1 VRLNVYEPSSVP
13 LPTVDAGAGDE
24 VADDGAVDDPTGAG
38 AAEDPALAAGV
49 VTVLL
54 AAAGGLLDVVDEEV
68 LQPAANPTAVN
79 AMVMLTTEASRA
91 GTNPARRLASLFLDC
106 LNDRYD

>member
-1 VRLNVYEPSSVP
+1 

-38 AAEDPALAAGV
+38 AAEDPELAAGV

-54 AAAGGLLDVVDEEV
+54 AAAGGLPDEVDEEV
-68 LQPAANPTAVN
+68 PQPATNPTAVN
-79 AMVMLTTEASRA
+79 AMITLTTEASRP
-91 GTNPARRLASLFLDC
+91 GTNPARRPGSLLLDR
-106 LNDRYD
+106 LKDGYG